1 MRNTGEYKFKEEVTM
16 SANVETMFYVREK
29 PWHGLGTRVEEAPAS
44 KDALVYAGLDWEVL
58 QKEVYTE
65 DGIAIPGY
73 RVNVRSTDNAALGI
87 VSDRYKVVQN
97 EDAFQFTDD
106 LLGEGVVYET
116 AGALQ
121 GGRKV
126 WMLARMPHR
135 YIIAGDE
142 IAPYL
147 VVMNSHDGSSG
158 IKVAMTPI
166 RVVCQNTLNLAL
178 NSAKRMWTTKH
189 TENVMSRVHEARETL
204 LLAERY
210 MGELGRGID
219 NLSKIKLSDRKVQEF
234 MEEFF
239 PIGQELTDLQRKNNL
254 QLLEDLKL
262 RYWEAPDL
270 SNVDKNGY
278 RFINAVS
285 DFATHADPIRKTKN
299 YNENLFLRTIEGN
312 PMIDKA
318 YKMVLAVA

>member
-1 MRNTGEYKFKEEVTM
+1 MA
-16 SANVETMFYVREK
+16 ANVESMFYVREK
-29 PWHGLGTRVEEAPAS
+29 PWHGLGTMVCEAPTS
-44 KDALVYAGLDWEVL
+44 KDALIYSGLNWHVL
-58 QKEVYTE
+58 QQDVYTE
-65 DGIAIPGY
+65 DGAPIPGFK
-73 RVNVRSTDNAALGI
+73 VNLRSTDYAAFGI

-106 LLGEGVVYET
+106 LLGEGVTYET

-121 GGRKV
+121 GGKKV
-126 WMLARMPHR
+126 WMLARMPDR

-178 NSAKRMWTTKH
+178 NSAKRIWTTKH

-204 LLAERY
+204 MLAEAY
-210 MGELGRGID
+210 MSELGREIYD
-219 NLSKIKLSDRKVQEF
+219 LSKIKLTDKKVMEF
-234 MEEFF
+234 MQEFF
-239 PIGQELTDLQRKNNL
+239 PVTEDMPEVQKKNNL
-254 QLLEDLKL
+254 RLLNDMKQ
-262 RYWEAPDL
+262 RYFDAPDL
-270 SNVDKNGY
+270 SHVGRNGY

-299 YNENLFLRTIEGN
+299 YNENLFLRTVEGN

-318 YKMVLAVA
+318 YQMVLATA

>member
-1 MRNTGEYKFKEEVTM
+1 MP
-16 SANVETMFYVREK
+16 ANVETMFYVREK
-29 PWHGLGTRVEEAPAS
+29 PWHGLGTEVQEAPMS
-44 KDALVYAGLDWEVL
+44 IDALILAGLDWTVE
-58 QKEVYTE
+58 QKNVYTQ
-65 DGIAIPGY
+65 DGSLIPGY
-73 RVNVRSTDNAALGI
+73 KVNLRSTDNAALGI

-106 LLGEGVVYET
+106 LLGAGVTYET

-178 NSAKRMWTTKH
+178 NSAKRIWTTKH
-189 TENVMSRVHEARETL
+189 TENVMFRVHEAEETL
-204 LLAERY
+204 GLAEKY

-219 NLSKIKLSDRKVQEF
+219 ALSRIKLTDKKVVDF
-234 MEEFF
+234 MQEFF
-239 PIGQELTDLQRKNNL
+239 PTTADLPDVQRKNNL
-254 QLLEDLKL
+254 RLMEDMKR
-262 RYWEAPDL
+262 RYWDAPDL
-270 SNVDKNGY
+270 YNMDKSGY

-285 DFATHADPIRKTKN
+285 DFATHADPIRRTKN
-299 YNENLFLRTIEGN
+299 YDENLFLRTVEGN
-312 PMIDKA
+312 PMIDRA
-318 YKMVLAVA
+318 YKMALAAA

>member
-1 MRNTGEYKFKEEVTM
+1 MP
-16 SANVETMFYVREK
+16 ANVETMFYVRKK
-29 PWHGLGTRVEEAPAS
+29 PWHGLGVEVKEAPAS
-44 KDALVYAGLDWEVL
+44 ADALVWAGLDWDVF
-58 QKEVYTE
+58 QRDVYTE
-65 DGIAIPGY
+65 AGVMIPGY
-73 RVNVRSTDNAALGI
+73 KANIRSTDDTTLGI

-97 EDAFQFTDD
+97 RDAFQFTDD
-106 LLGEGVVYET
+106 LLGRGVTYET

-178 NSAKRMWTTKH
+178 NSAKRIWTTKH

-204 LLAERY
+204 MLAETY
-210 MGELGRGID
+210 MSELGKGID
-219 NLSKIKLSDRKVQEF
+219 ALSKIRLSDKKAMEL

-239 PIGQELTDLQRKNNL
+239 PVSSDLPEAQRKNNL
-254 QLLEDLKL
+254 RLLTDLRH
-262 RYWEAPDL
+262 RYWDAPDL
-270 SNVDKNGY
+270 SHVGRNGY
-278 RFINAVS
+278 RFVNAVS
-285 DFATHADPIRKTKN
+285 DFATHAAPIRRTKTF
-299 YNENLFLRTIEGN
+299 NENLFLRTVEGN
-312 PMIDKA
+312 PIIDRA
-318 YKMVLAVA
+318 YKMVLAAA

>member
-1 MRNTGEYKFKEEVTM
+1 M

-29 PWHGLGTRVEEAPAS
+29 PWHGLGTRIEEAPTSA
-44 KDALVYAGLDWEVL
+44 DALVYAGLNWEVC
-58 QKEVYTE
+58 QENVYTE
-65 DGIAIPGY
+65 GGTLIPGY
-73 RVNVRSTDNAALGI
+73 KVNLRSTDDATLGI

-106 LLGEGVVYET
+106 LLGEGVTYET

-142 IAPYL
+142 IAPYM

-178 NSAKRMWTTKH
+178 NSAKRIWTTKH
-189 TENVMSRVHEARETL
+189 TENVMSRVHAARETL
-204 LLAERY
+204 LLAEKY

-219 NLSKIKLSDRKVQEF
+219 DLSKVKLTDRKA
-234 MEEFF
+234 MEYMQEFF
-239 PIGQELTDLQRKNNL
+239 PVTNDLPEVQRKNNL
-254 QLLEDLKL
+254 RLLDNLKA
-262 RYWEAPDL
+262 RYWDAPDL
-270 SNVDKNGY
+270 SNVGKNGY
-278 RFINAVS
+278 RFVNAVS
-285 DFATHADPIRKTKN
+285 DFATHADPIRRTKN
-299 YNENLFLRTIEGN
+299 YDENLFLRTVEGN

-318 YKMVLAVA
+318 YKMVLAAA